1 MHNTNDSLMSTYAR
15 LPVTM
20 ARGSG
25 ARVWDSEGREY
36 LDALAGIAVCGLG
49 HSHPAVADA
58 VAEQAHTLTHISNFY
73 HIPQQQQLADRL
85 TALAG
90 HERAFFCNSGAEANE
105 AALKIARRYGH
116 DRGVEEPAV
125 IVCERAFHGRSLA
138 TLSATGNRK
147 IQAGFEP
154 LVQGFVRVPFG
165 DLEALE
171 RVATNRPNVVAVL
184 VEPVQ
189 GEAGIRTAP
198 DGYLAGVRDAC
209 DRHGWLMMC
218 DEIQTGVGRTGD
230 FLAQQGSGVA
240 ADVTTLAKALGNG
253 VPIGACLARGTA
265 ADVLGAGSHGTT
277 FGGNPLACR
286 AALAVLDTLERE
298 QLVARAA
305 GLGARMRQGFE
316 RRLAEVDGVTDIRS
330 RGMMFGIELEADC
343 GELMQLALDAGLLIN
358 VTDGNIVRLLP
369 PLVIS
374 DDEAEQI
381 VERVTALIRT
391 FLGEHATG

>member
-1 MHNTNDSLMSTYAR
+1 MSEASDSLMSTYAR

-20 ARGSG
+20 VRGAG
-25 ARVWDSEGREY
+25 ARAWDSEGREY

-58 VAEQAHTLTHISNFY
+58 VADQAHTLTHISNFY
-73 HIPQQQQLADRL
+73 HIPQQQQLAERL
-85 TALAG
+85 TALTG

-116 DRGVEEPAV
+116 ERGIDEPAV
-125 IVCERAFHGRSLA
+125 IVCENAFHGRTLA
-138 TLSATGNRK
+138 TLTATGNRK

-154 LVQGFVRVPFG
+154 LVQGFLRVPFG
-165 DLEALE
+165 DLEALD
-171 RVATNRPNVVAVL
+171 RVAANRPNVVAVL

-218 DEIQTGVGRTGD
+218 DEIQTGVGRTGE
-230 FLAQQGSGVA
+230 FLAQQGSEVA

-253 VPIGACLARGTA
+253 VPIGACLARGVA
-265 ADVLGAGSHGTT
+265 AEVLGAGSHGTT

-286 AALAVLDTLERE
+286 AALAVLDTLEGD
-298 QLVARAA
+298 QLTARAA
-305 GLGARMRQGFE
+305 GLGAHMRTRFE
-316 RRLAEVDGVTDIRS
+316 QRLAGVEGVKEIRS
-330 RGMMFGIELEADC
+330 RGLMFGIELDTDC
-343 GELMQLALDAGLLIN
+343 GELMQRALDAGLLIN
-358 VTDGNIVRLLP
+358 VTAGNVVRLLP
-369 PLVIS
+369 PLIIS
-374 DDEAEQI
+374 DDEAERI
-381 VERVTALIRT
+381 VEGVSALIRE
-391 FLGEHATG
+391 FLGRKSAA